1 MTDTARVLSE
11 GLTGWSE
18 RLRDA
23 LEDANIPTL
32 LLVLQHL
39 TGDTKWTSPQYRPGR
54 GKPLDDNDSAGLPSE
69 VQEEVRAAVLDAV
82 IAYRDGQ
89 IEPVDPAPEQVAR
102 MLGWALGEDVPPE
115 YGELLSEEMGF
126 TSRDVEIPR
135 EAIGEDFRV
144 VVIGAGLSGLC
155 MAVKLA
161 AAGIDFVV
169 LEKDE
174 DLGGTWLEN
183 VYPGCGVDTPGHLY
197 NFSFAP
203 NPDITRYF
211 ARRAEVHQYLR
222 RLASEHDLTRYIRFG
237 AEVARAR
244 YHRADANWRIDIR
257 NAEGDRESL
266 TANVLVS
273 AVGMVNRPSIPPL
286 PGLDEFAGPVMHTAQ
301 WDNSVDLTGKRVA
314 VIGTGASAMQL
325 VPAIAD
331 EAEHVTVFQRSKQ
344 WALPHPNYHREVKE
358 TVRLVMREVP
368 FYLQWYRLRSFWN
381 FSDRL
386 HSSLQIDPDWPY
398 PERAVNETNDRHRV
412 FLTKYIKEQ
421 LGDRVDLLDACLP
434 EYPPYGK
441 RPLLDN
447 KWYQTMR
454 RDDVTLITEPVE
466 HVNGDKVVAR
476 TGVEVEADVI
486 ALATGFKV
494 LQFLWP
500 MDIVGLSGKTLREQW
515 GVDDA
520 RAYLGISVPDFP
532 NFFIVNGPNTNAGH
546 GGSAI
551 HATEFQVRYI
561 MQTIRRMLVAKTPAL
576 EVDHDVFLR
585 YNAEL
590 DDALA
595 HCIWSHK
602 GMTTYYRNGAGRIVV
617 SSPWKYVDYWQ
628 RLREFDPDDYHEVD
642 AHSEA
647 AELAV

>member
-18 RLRDA
+18 RLREA

-54 GKPLDDNDSAGLPSE
+54 GKPLDDNDSAGLPPE
-69 VQEEVRAAVLDAV
+69 VQAEVRAAAFDAV
-82 IAYRDGQ
+82 SAFRDGQ
-89 IEPVDPAPEQVAR
+89 IEPVAPAPEQVAQ

-169 LEKDE
+169 LEKDQ

-237 AEVARAR
+237 TEVARAR

-257 NAEGDRESL
+257 NADGDHETL

-286 PGLDEFAGPVMHTAQ
+286 PGLDNFAGPVMHTAQ

-325 VPAIAD
+325 VPTIAD
-331 EAEHVTVFQRSKQ
+331 DAEHVTVFQRSKQ

-358 TVRLVMREVP
+358 TVRFLMREVP

-561 MQTIRRMLVAKTPAL
+561 MQTIRRMLVAKTQAL
-576 EVDHDVFLR
+576 EVDLDVFLR

-590 DDALA
+590 DEALA

-628 RLREFDPDDYHEVD
+628 RLREFDPDDYHEVN